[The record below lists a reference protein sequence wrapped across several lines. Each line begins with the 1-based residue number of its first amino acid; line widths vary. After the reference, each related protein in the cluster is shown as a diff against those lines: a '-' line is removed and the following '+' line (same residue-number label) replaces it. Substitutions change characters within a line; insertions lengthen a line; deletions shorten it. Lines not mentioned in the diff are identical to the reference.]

1 MANLKGAF
9 SATILDDSKKKK
21 AVNLYQILPDTT
33 TLASLVT
40 LAQAFGSV
48 LDPVTDGKIDRL
60 RLIFEVP
67 LLGGWKASPVSG
79 SNDEE
84 TGLITFPLDT
94 PADKSY
100 GFDIPAFPDSLT
112 VSTDHNLIDTAATAV
127 ANFISFVTG
136 STANVN
142 DLWSSSFNTPVRSA
156 IVTFRK
162 LRRQLA
168 RRRRA

>member
-1 MANLKGAF
+1 MANLNGAF

-21 AVNLYQILPDTT
+21 AVSLYQILPDTT

-48 LDPVTDGKIDRL
+48 VDPITEGKIDRL
-60 RLIFEVP
+60 RLVFEVP

-84 TGLITFPLDT
+84 TGLFTFPLVT

-100 GFDIPAFPDSLT
+100 GIDIPAFPDAKT
-112 VSTDHNLIDTAATAV
+112 VSTDHNLINTADTDVTA
-127 ANFISFVTG
+127 FIDFITG
-136 STANVN
+136 SAANVN
-142 DLWSSSFNTPVRSA
+142 DVWSSALDSPVRSA